1 MCRRVWDHANKQ
13 CGHDAYGVFRVEMT
27 NGEHPITHGM
37 ASFETTDELY
47 FGQQGDLPIEVLA
60 TARSKVTG
68 KDEPMVFVYPYGRG
82 RVFQTVLGHG
92 SASVRTPG
100 TAELIRRGCIW
111 AAARPQRDSRVPLGL

>member
-1 MCRRVWDHANKQ
+1 VWDHANKQ
-13 CGHDAYGVFRVEMT
+13 CGHDAYGPFRVEIT
-27 NGEHPITHGM
+27 NGTHPITHGL

-68 KDEPMVFVYPYGRG
+68 RDQPMAFVYAYGDG
-82 RVFQTVLGHG
+82 RVFQTVLGHE

-100 TAELIRRGCIW
+100 AAELLRRGCVW
-111 AAARPQRDSRVPLGL
+111 AAGRLQRDSRGPLAR